1 MRAHR
6 PTLALLRRWTAVAAI
21 AAAAALAPRAGA
33 AADLRIAMS
42 ADVTS
47 MDPHYATVAPNIAV
61 SWHVFDAL
69 TRVDENARLI
79 PGLAESWRAVD
90 PTTWEFKLRRG
101 VKFHDGSELTA
112 EDVIFSLDRPATL
125 TASPGPFT
133 TFTRPIVAKEAPD
146 RYTVRLRT
154 REPYAMVPYDVQNIF
169 IVSKRAAAGATTEDF
184 NSGKA
189 MIGTGPFRFVS
200 FKRGDRVELQRFDGY
215 WDEKPAWDRVTL
227 RLLPADPARVAAL
240 IANEV
245 DAIEYV
251 PTADAARIKRNA
263 AFRIADKVS
272 WRTIFLHLD
281 QDRERSPFVTDK
293 AGKPLD
299 RNPFRDPR
307 VRLAVSKAINRAAI
321 VDRVMEG
328 FAVPASN
335 LVSPPVFGHVAA
347 LKPEPLDIDG
357 AKRLLAE
364 AGYPDGFGVTLHA
377 PNNRYVNDE
386 QVAQAVAQMLAR
398 VGIAAKLEVMP
409 VAVYFPRARNRD
421 FSLAMLGWGSMS
433 GDLALRSIS
442 MTFDSDKG
450 WGAWNWGR
458 YSNPKVDAGVLQ
470 ALATT
475 DDAKRE
481 PIAREAATI
490 ALREQAIVPIH
501 HQVVTWAMRAGITYA
516 PRTDEFTLAHRFR
529 PQ

>member
-1 MRAHR
+1 
-6 PTLALLRRWTAVAAI
+6 
-21 AAAAALAPRAGA
+21 
-33 AADLRIAMS
+33 
-42 ADVTS
+42 
-47 MDPHYATVAPNIAV
+47 
-61 SWHVFDAL
+61 VFDAL

-101 VKFHDGSELTA
+101 VKFHDGTELTA
-112 EDVIFSLDRPATL
+112 DDVIFSLDRPATI

-146 RYTVRLRT
+146 RYTVRLKT

-169 IVSKRAAAGATTEDF
+169 IVSKRAAANATTEDF
-184 NSGKA
+184 NSGRA
-189 MIGTGPFRFVS
+189 MMGTGPFRFVS
-200 FKRGDRVELQRFDGY
+200 FKRGDRIELQRFDGY
-215 WDEKPAWDRVTL
+215 WDDKPAWERVTL
-227 RLLPADPARVAAL
+227 RILPADPARVSAL
-240 IANEV
+240 LANEV
-245 DAIEYV
+245 DAIEYL
-251 PTADAARIKRNA
+251 PTADAARIRKNGA
-263 AFRIADKVS
+263 YRIADKVS

-299 RNPFRDPR
+299 RNPFRDVR
-307 VRLAVSKAINRAAI
+307 VRLAVSKAINRTAI

-335 LVSPPVFGHVAA
+335 LVSPPVFGHVAS
-347 LKPEPLDIDG
+347 LKPEALDIEG
-357 AKRLLAE
+357 AKKLLGE

-398 VGIAAKLEVMP
+398 VGIAAKIEVMP
-409 VAVYFPRARNRD
+409 VAVYFPRARNRE

-433 GDLALRSIS
+433 GDLALRSVA
-442 MTFDSDKG
+442 MTYDAERG

-458 YSNPKVDAGVLQ
+458 YSNPKVDAGVMQ

-475 DDAKRE
+475 DEAKRE
-481 PIAREAATI
+481 PIARDAAAV
-490 ALREQAIVPIH
+490 ALREHAIVPIH
-501 HQVVTWAMRAGITYA
+501 HQVVTWAMRSNVTYA

-529 PQ
+529 PR